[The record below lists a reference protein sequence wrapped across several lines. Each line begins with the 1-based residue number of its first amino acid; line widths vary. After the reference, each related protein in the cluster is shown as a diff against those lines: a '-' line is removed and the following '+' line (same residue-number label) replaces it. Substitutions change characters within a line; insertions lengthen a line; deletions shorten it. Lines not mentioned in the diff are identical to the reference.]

1 MQCIFKRYAFLGSVL
16 SISSEFLVLGYMER
30 SINRTIQ
37 TTSAEILVL
46 RNSEERPRL
55 EYQDQYKGRK
65 NLVKQPRNDTTIKIP
80 EQDEGVLIGVS
91 KPKSLT
97 DLGLET
103 IFNAIR

>member
-1 MQCIFKRYAFLGSVL
+1 
-16 SISSEFLVLGYMER
+16 MER

-46 RNSEERPRL
+46 KNSEERPRIKYL
-55 EYQDQYKGRK
+55 DQYEGRK
-65 NLVKQPRNDTTIKIP
+65 SLVKQPRNDTTIKTP
-80 EQDEGVLIGVS
+80 EQDEGRLIGVS

-103 IFNAIR
+103 IFHAIR